1 MRVGPRERDSGVE
14 FIDSLVGQNVS
25 RSFVPSVKKGVDQA
39 CEEGVLAGCRV
50 VDVQVDFYDGKEHP
64 VDSKDVAFQ
73 IAGKQAF
80 RQAFQAAKPCLLE
93 PIMHVEVKVPEEFMG
108 AVMGDLNGRRGK
120 IQGMD
125 ADGAFQVVKVH
136 VPQMELYKYST
147 HLRSLTEGRG
157 LHSEALDHYENMPR
171 DIEQKVIADC
181 QRNGD
186 ED

>member
-1 MRVGPRERDSGVE
+1 
-14 FIDSLVGQNVS
+14 
-25 RSFVPSVKKGVDQA
+25 
-39 CEEGVLAGCRV
+39 
-50 VDVQVDFYDGKEHP
+50 
-64 VDSKDVAFQ
+64 
-73 IAGKQAF
+73 
-80 RQAFQAAKPCLLE
+80 
-93 PIMHVEVKVPEEFMG
+93 MHVEVKVPEEFMG

-157 LHSEALDHYENMPR
+157 LHTETLDHYENMPR